1 MIEILKSFLNLIA
14 STFNTLFFI
23 PIHLSDE
30 VTAYL
35 GVLIIAVILFFLLMW
50 FVFEVTG
57 VNKVLKKIF
66 GGDDE

>member
-1 MIEILKSFLNLIA
+1 MIEILKNYLGLVA
-14 STFNTLFFI
+14 STLNTLFFT

-30 VTAYL
+30 VTVYL
-35 GVLIIAVILFFLLMW
+35 GILLIAAVLFFLLMW